1 MAKAEIETT
10 ALATSGM
17 AAMEA
22 VPLPNPKPAAFNEKF
37 ELAAAPV
44 VAMLE
49 QEATDN
55 VPLPRAKPP
64 LLQPDELHALR
75 GQRKN
80 AAEARHV
87 HAGSVAERIKHQSKK
102 ADDDTDVPGAVIS
115 FLKKITTPD
124 KKPRKQQAE
133 EPMVQAQSPSQNF

>member
-1 MAKAEIETT
+1 
-10 ALATSGM
+10 
-17 AAMEA
+17 MEA

-37 ELAAAPV
+37 ELAAAPA
-44 VAMLE
+44 VAMIE

-55 VPLPRAKPP
+55 VPLPRAKP
-64 LLQPDELHALR
+64 LLSRADEPHGLR
-75 GQRKN
+75 NEHKN
-80 AAEARHV
+80 AAEAK
-87 HAGSVAERIKHQSKK
+87 HAHASKLAERTKHQSKK

-124 KKPRKQQAE
+124 KKPRTQQAE